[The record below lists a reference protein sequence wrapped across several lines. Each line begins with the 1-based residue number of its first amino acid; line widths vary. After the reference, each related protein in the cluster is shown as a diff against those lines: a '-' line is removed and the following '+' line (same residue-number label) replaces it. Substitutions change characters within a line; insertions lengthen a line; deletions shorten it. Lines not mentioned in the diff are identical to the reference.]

1 VLPSAVVPFPRGY
14 AFGQDG
20 TLFLASGI
28 GPGGEGDNTIL
39 AFGAGRKFDPAW
51 NVGDPDLSPLDLA
64 IAPNGDIVVS
74 SQHPFGA
81 PDATITIR
89 EYARTDGRPV
99 RVLAP
104 GRGIGF
110 RKPRGLRF
118 GPDGELCCG
127 AQDEVVVFDFVN
139 GKCKGALVRLPGLNG
154 QAAILFG

>member
-51 NVGDPDLSPLDLA
+51 NVEDPDLSPLDLA
-64 IAPNGDIVVS
+64 IAPNGNIVVS

-110 RKPRGLRF
+110 R
-118 GPDGELCCG
+118 
-127 AQDEVVVFDFVN
+127 
-139 GKCKGALVRLPGLNG
+139 
-154 QAAILFG
+154 